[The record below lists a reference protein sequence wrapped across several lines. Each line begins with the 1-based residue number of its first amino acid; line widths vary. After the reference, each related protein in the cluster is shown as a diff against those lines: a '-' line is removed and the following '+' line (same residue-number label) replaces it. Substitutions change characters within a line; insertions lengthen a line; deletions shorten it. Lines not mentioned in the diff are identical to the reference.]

1 MFPRGREIILGISAS
16 VSAYKSADLLRRLQ
30 DEGFL
35 VTVVPTKNSLNFVGA
50 ATWEALSKRKVRTD
64 LWQDVSEAAHTD
76 LARDVAAIVI
86 APTTADLLAKLA
98 AGICDDLL
106 TTVIMA
112 ADCPKVLVPSMHPQM
127 WQNLATVSNV
137 KTLRERG
144 FIVID
149 PDYGRMT
156 GADIGIGRYPESAKI
171 ISTLNSTLERSADLI
186 GKKILVSAGGTIE
199 PIDPVRFI
207 GNRSSGKQGFAL
219 AYAAAMRGADVH
231 LVVAGELPDIEKKK
245 LEGIT
250 ISAISTAAEMAAV
263 MRAEAPFS
271 DAIFMSAAVADAKPA
286 KSMDKK
292 IKKGELRNIELNQNE
307 DILQTLNQL
316 RRDNGNSGQQIVGFA
331 AETFD
336 NDVDLAK
343 SHQQDLINAGR
354 KKLNQKGVDFIY
366 VNDVSGGKVFGSD
379 MTAGVLVCNDGEILE
394 VNQTSKLHL
403 SNLLLDKVSARFQPN
418 QA

>member
-1 MFPRGREIILGISAS
+1 
-16 VSAYKSADLLRRLQ
+16 
-30 DEGFL
+30 
-35 VTVVPTKNSLNFVGA
+35 
-50 ATWEALSKRKVRTD
+50 
-64 LWQDVSEAAHTD
+64 
-76 LARDVAAIVI
+76 
-86 APTTADLLAKLA
+86 
-98 AGICDDLL
+98 
-106 TTVIMA
+106 
-112 ADCPKVLVPSMHPQM
+112 M

-231 LVVAGELPDIEKKK
+231 LVVAGELPDVEKKK

-286 KSMDKK
+286 KSIAKK
-292 IKKGELRNIELNQNE
+292 IKKDELRNIELNQNE

-316 RRDNGNSGQQIVGFA
+316 RQDNGNTGQQIVGFA

-394 VNQTSKLHL
+394 VSQTSKLHL